1 MKNIKNV
8 LYRSG
13 ILLAAKKNLENSGL
27 NQRDVYY
34 LFNKEVGGL
43 RVVSQ

>member
-1 MKNIKNV
+1 MYYIGQE
-8 LYRSG
+8 YFWQQ
-13 ILLAAKKNLENSGL
+13 KKNLENSDL